1 MSGLHLSEMD
11 VSDMLDV
18 LHFIMEE
25 DMLSAQSGEHL
36 EAKEK
41 VRTVIY
47 KEFYEQDYVFLRNS
61 SKSYIVEEP
70 LNDIDTSGITPF
82 DPKKE
87 PTKPYVPP
95 TQVNPDA
102 AQPFGKN
109 IDAPLG

>member
-1 MSGLHLSEMD
+1 MSGLQLSTMEM
-11 VSDMLDV
+11 SDMLDV
-18 LHFIMEE
+18 IHFIMEE